1 MQLDWQP
8 AAEAAVF
15 TIGGGWLAARATAA
29 LASRALPL
37 PLAVTACGV
46 LAAWAFHVVFGAT
59 AFLLSLCLAW
69 GLFVLAIVDWM
80 DFRLPDLL
88 TLPLVACGLVAAAIL
103 PAEHVWDHAAAAA
116 IAYTA
121 LWIIAWSYRRLR
133 GQEGLGMGDA
143 KLAAAAGAWL
153 GLGPLPSVLL
163 LASVAGIL
171 WIAIATI
178 FRGRAELSKRIPFG
192 LPLTAAVWIVWLYGP
207 LTFTNPG

>member
-1 MQLDWQP
+1 MQLDWHP
-8 AAEAAVF
+8 AAAAAVF
-15 TIGGGWLAARATAA
+15 TLGGGWLAARTAVV
-29 LASRALPL
+29 LAGRSPPL
-37 PLAVTACGV
+37 PLVMAACGL

-69 GLFVLAIVDWM
+69 ALLELAIVDWM

-88 TLPLVACGLVAAAIL
+88 TLPLVAGGLAAAAVL

-116 IAYTA
+116 TGYTV

-153 GLGPLPSVLL
+153 GLEPLPSVLL
-163 LASVAGIL
+163 LASGIGIL
-171 WIAIATI
+171 WIAVATI
-178 FRGRAELSKRIPFG
+178 LRGRAELTKRIPFG

-207 LTFTNPG
+207 FTFPSAG